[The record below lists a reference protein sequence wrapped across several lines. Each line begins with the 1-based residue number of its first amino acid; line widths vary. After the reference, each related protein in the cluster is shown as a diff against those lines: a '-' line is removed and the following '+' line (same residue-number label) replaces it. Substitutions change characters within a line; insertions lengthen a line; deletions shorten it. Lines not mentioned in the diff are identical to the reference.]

1 MTTANKSP
9 RSAPTRTSRRSGGG
23 GGGFWLL
30 LAAVVLGAGGVYI
43 FAPDLPRQWFGTTKP
58 PADKGPEPTAPQQVK
73 TDLAQKDHK
82 VDDELSKP
90 KVTTTQAKPKVDDQ
104 PAPEKPKGF
113 ADEAK
118 AAPILAVAQKAYV
131 EMKWT
136 QATNEARK
144 ITTMAVSP
152 ATRIKA
158 QDIIAGSAAIQK
170 LFAELNDKD
179 ELVRY
184 YDTHPSL
191 VLLKSGANVSQA
203 VPITSIDDPTPVE
216 NRPLDYI
223 AAQRKTGKVAFL
235 IKGKKDYIP
244 SSLPADTIGE
254 VVAADTAAIMKEK
267 QSEFETRLNRL
278 RNSALAR
285 DPLAWYDAGKFAY
298 RNRLDGTVTEMLNQA
313 VVLDQNLVSKVRED
327 KAAGY
332 YANVVSHLK
341 NGNRKQ
347 ADAFMA
353 IITRKYA
360 DTEQG
365 KQARLY
371 YDGKNDE
378 LIKAAKA
385 EQEKRKE
392 EERQRKEAL
401 KARATELGDEKALAA
416 MKQEPQEE
424 PEDTA
429 TAAIAATG
437 DEGKADALFAKGRDL
452 YNKALDAGNTPER
465 DVLYE
470 KAYNELHA
478 AQAIYSKLVE
488 KNPNDSTLG
497 LKLIECNKL
506 HYGAVKQRRFH

>member
-1 MTTANKSP
+1 MSNATKSP
-9 RSAPTRTSRRSGGG
+9 RSASTRKRSGGG

-30 LAAVVLGAGGVYI
+30 IAAVVLGIGGVYV

-58 PADKGPEPTAPQQVK
+58 PADKGAEPTAPQQVK
-73 TDLAQKDHK
+73 TDLAQKEHK
-82 VDDELSKP
+82 VDDDLGKP
-90 KVTTTQAKPKVDDQ
+90 KVAAAPAKPKVEDT

-118 AAPILAVAQKAYV
+118 AAPILAVAQKAYT

-136 QATNEARK
+136 QVANEARK
-144 ITTMAVSP
+144 VTTMAVSP

-158 QDIIAGSAAIQK
+158 QDIVTGSAAIQK

-179 ELVRY
+179 ELTRY

-191 VLLKSGANVSQA
+191 VLLKSGTGMSQA

-216 NRPLDYI
+216 TRPLDYI

-244 SSLPADTIGE
+244 SSLPADVVGE
-254 VVAADTAAIMKEK
+254 VVAADVATIMKEK
-267 QSEFETRLNRL
+267 QTEFETRLNRL
-278 RNSALAR
+278 RNSNLAR

-298 RNRLDGTVTEMLNQA
+298 RNRLDANVTEMLNQA

-341 NGNRKQ
+341 NGNKKQ

-353 IITRKYA
+353 IIERKFK
-360 DTEQG
+360 DTDQG

-378 LIKAAKA
+378 LIQAAKA

-392 EERQRKEAL
+392 EERQRREAL
-401 KARATELGDEKALAA
+401 KARATELGDEKLAA
-416 MKQEPQEE
+416 MSKQEPQEE
-424 PEDTA
+424 EDTA
-429 TAAIAATG
+429 IAAIAATG
-437 DEGKADALFAKGRDL
+437 DEGKADALFAKGRDT
-452 YNKALDAGNTPER
+452 YNKALEAGNTPER
-465 DVLYE
+465 DVFYE
-470 KAYNELHA
+470 KAYQDLNA
-478 AQAIYSKLVE
+478 ACAIYSKLVE
-488 KNPNDSTLG
+488 KSPGNNPLE
-497 LKLIECNKL
+497 LKLLECNKL
-506 HYGAVKQRRFH
+506 RYGAVKQRRFH

>member
-1 MTTANKSP
+1 MSTATKSP
-9 RSAPTRTSRRSGGG
+9 RSGSTRPTKRSGG

-30 LAAVVLGAGGVYI
+30 LAVVVLAIGGVYV

-58 PADKGPEPTAPQQVK
+58 PADKGTEPTAPQQVK
-73 TDLAQKDHK
+73 TDLAQKQHK
-82 VDDELSKP
+82 VDDELAKP
-90 KVTTTQAKPKVDDQ
+90 KVTTTQAKPKVDQQ

-118 AAPILAVAQKAYV
+118 AVPILAVAQQAYT

-136 QATNEARK
+136 QAATEARK
-144 ITTMAVSP
+144 ITALAVSP

-158 QDIIAGSAAIQK
+158 QDIITGSAAIQK
-170 LFAELNDKD
+170 LFTELNDKD
-179 ELVRY
+179 ELTRY
-184 YDTHPSL
+184 HDTHPSL
-191 VLLKSGANVSQA
+191 VLLKSGTSVSQA

-254 VVAADTAAIMKEK
+254 VVAADIAVIMKEK

-298 RNRLDGTVTEMLNQA
+298 RNRLDASVTEMLNQA

-327 KAAGY
+327 KAAGL

-353 IITRKYA
+353 IITRRFA
-360 DTEQG
+360 DTDQG

-378 LIKAAKA
+378 LIKAARA

-392 EERQRKEAL
+392 EERQRRETL
-401 KARATELGDEKALAA
+401 KARAAELGDENLAA
-416 MKQEPQEE
+416 MSKQEPQEE
-424 PEDTA
+424 EQDTA
-429 TAAIAATG
+429 IAAIAASG

-465 DVLYE
+465 DVFYE
-470 KAYNELHA
+470 KAYQDLNTA
-478 AQAIYSKLVE
+478 CAIYSKLVE
-488 KNPNDSTLG
+488 KAPGNNALEV
-497 LKLIECNKL
+497 KLLECNKL
-506 HYGAVKQRRFH
+506 RYGAVKQRRFH